1 MTTRGIVLVLSVIA
15 GSVVLPAPAVSQ
27 AIADSPGASDSAVS
41 VSSSSTLPG
50 LIYFRPTETTKFRNY
65 LFDSFGPYPIVAA
78 GLAAGLNQADNSPPE
93 WRQGMA
99 GYARRFGSD
108 VGIAA
113 ITGTTRYAMAEAL
126 GEDTLYYRCECR
138 GLFPRLRHAVI
149 STFIARSG
157 EDGHKVFSLPALV
170 APYAGTM
177 TAVYGWYPDRYNAK
191 DAFRIGN
198 YNLLA
203 YVAGNVA
210 IEFFHTG
217 PHSWIHRIHLNNT
230 HAAPDVGPGQ

>member
-1 MTTRGIVLVLSVIA
+1 MTTRRIVLLLSVITSL
-15 GSVVLPAPAVSQ
+15 GVLPAPAVSQ
-27 AIADSPGASDSAVS
+27 AIADSSGVSSSAVS
-41 VSSSSTLPG
+41 VSSVATLPD
-50 LIYFRPTETTKFRNY
+50 LPYYRPTQATRFHNY

-93 WRQGMA
+93 WGQGAA

-108 VGIAA
+108 FGIAA
-113 ITGTTRYAMAEAL
+113 ITGTTRYALAEAL
-126 GEDTLYYRCECR
+126 GEDTLYYRCECK
-138 GLFPRLRHAVI
+138 GVFPRLRHAMI

-157 EDGHKVFSLPALV
+157 TDGHRVFSLPALV

-230 HAAPDVGPGQ
+230 HAAPEAGPSQ